1 MENNYVIRYSADHG
15 FQTVVEVRLLLRRL
29 LFPGTGLKKIKI

>member
-15 FQTVVEVRLLLRRL
+15 FSNC
-29 LFPGTGLKKIKI
+29 GTRTTPATPIIVSWYWS